1 MNSTGTRLCNE
12 CNHLLLTL
20 AAEVLLSLELELK
33 NYPTVYWNSLGF
45 WKTTDLSWVAEI
57 GGEVIIEE
65 AGL

>member
-1 MNSTGTRLCNE
+1 MQSFIAHWLQSW
-12 CNHLLLTL
+12 TL

-33 NYPTVYWNSLGF
+33 IFPTAYWNSLGF